1 MKLPCTNQ
9 ITTGKPEKHATSGDF
24 CKVFTEEMSSL
35 YLLSYLLTGDH
46 QKAEQCFVAGLEDSV
61 KGNPVFKEWA
71 SSWARRMIVE
81 NAIRTIAPRPSH
93 FSGNAPAADLELNSE
108 LRSVRDKGPAFANV
122 LELADFERFTF
133 VMSVLERYSDQ
144 DCSVLLACAPQ
155 EIRDARTRA
164 LQRIAQSPG
173 NADVFAPR
181 RIEELSIDVMRH
193 ELKSMSI

>member
-9 ITTGKPEKHATSGDF
+9 NTTGKPEKHATSGDF
-24 CKVFTEEMSSL
+24 CKVFREEMSSL

-61 KGNPVFKEWA
+61 KGNPVFKEWG

-81 NAIRTIAPRPSH
+81 NAIRIIAPRPSH
-93 FSGNAPAADLELNSE
+93 FSGNAPAVDLELNGE
-108 LRSVRDKGPAFANV
+108 LQTVRDKDAVIASV
-122 LELADFERFTF
+122 LELADFERFVF

-144 DCSVLLACAPQ
+144 DCSVLLAYAPQ

-164 LQRIAQSPG
+164 LQQIAQSYAE
-173 NADVFAPR
+173 NAVTSRAR
-181 RIEELSIDVMRH
+181 
-193 ELKSMSI
+193 

>member
-24 CKVFTEEMSSL
+24 CKVFREEMSSL

-81 NAIRTIAPRPSH
+81 NAIRLIAPRPDHASQNRLAAYSEH
-93 FSGNAPAADLELNSE
+93 SGELKTVHDNSPE
-108 LRSVRDKGPAFANV
+108 IANV

-155 EIRDARTRA
+155 EIRNARMRA
-164 LQRIAQSPG
+164 FQWIAQSSG
-173 NADVFAPR
+173 NVDVFAPR
-181 RIEELSIDVMRH
+181 RIEELSIDAIRH
-193 ELKSMSI
+193 ELRCMSI